1 MFGLPRN
8 QLQKRTSRIH
18 RVPVSVSITVIGYKN
33 IDIKYYCTFLPPS
46 NIGDVPD
53 TVDWRKK
60 GYVTEVK
67 NQVRYVPTV
76 DVNIQ

>member
-1 MFGLPRN
+1 MSVN
-8 QLQKRTSRIH
+8 RTAGS
-18 RVPVSVSITVIGYKN
+18 
-33 IDIKYYCTFLPPS
+33 TFLPPS
-46 NIGDVPD
+46 NIGEVPD
-53 TVDWRKK
+53 TVDWRTK